1 MIKSKEIEKLIL
13 ERIQEVDTSLYIVSL
28 NISTSNQINVEI
40 DKEIGNV
47 SISECISISRNI
59 EHNLDRDVVDF
70 SLNVSSAGLDKPL
83 RHINQ
88 YKKNEGKKIKVKTL
102 ENKEYEGI
110 LKSSN
115 ATEIILQTSKKVRLE
130 KKKKKTLITE
140 DLNFPFDQI
149 KETKIIISFN

>member
-1 MIKSKEIEKLIL
+1 MIA
-13 ERIQEVDTSLYIVSL
+13 SLYIVSL

-70 SLNVSSAGLDKPL
+70 SINVSSAGLDKPL

-88 YKKNEGKKIKVKTL
+88 YKKNEGKKIKVKTID
-102 ENKEYEGI
+102 NKEYEGV
-110 LKSSN
+110 LKSINPS
-115 ATEIILQTSKKVRLE
+115 EIILQTSKKVRLE
-130 KKKKKTLITE
+130 KRRKKHL
-140 DLNFPFDQI
+140 L
-149 KETKIIISFN
+149 

>member
-13 ERIQEVDTSLYIVSL
+13 ERIQEVDTNLYIVSL

-88 YKKNEGKKIKVKTL
+88 YKKNEGRKIKVKTL

-115 ATEIILQTSKKVRLE
+115 AKEIILQTSKKVRLE

>member
-13 ERIQEVDTSLYIVSL
+13 ERIQEVDTTLYIVTL

-47 SISECISISRNI
+47 SISECMSISRNI
-59 EHNLDRDVVDF
+59 EHNLDREVVDF
-70 SLNVSSAGLDKPL
+70 SINVSSAGLDKPL

-88 YKKNEGKKIKVKTL
+88 YKKNEGKKIKVKTID
-102 ENKEYEGI
+102 NKEYEGVLI
-110 LKSSN
+110 GCNSS
-115 ATEIILQTSKKVRLE
+115 EITLQTSKKVRLD
-130 KKKKKTLITE
+130 KKKKKTLVTE
-140 DLNFPFDQI
+140 DFNFPFDQI

>member
-1 MIKSKEIEKLIL
+1 MIKTEEIEKLIL
-13 ERIQEVDTSLYIVSL
+13 ERIKEVDTSLYIVSL

-70 SLNVSSAGLDKPL
+70 SINVSSAGLDKPL

-88 YKKNEGKKIKVKTL
+88 YKKNEGKKIKVKTID
-102 ENKEYEGI
+102 NKEYEGV

-115 ATEIILQTSKKVRLE
+115 ASEIILQTSKKVRLE
-130 KKKKKTLITE
+130 KKKKKTLVIE
-140 DLNFPFDQI
+140 DLNFPFDKI

>member
-1 MIKSKEIEKLIL
+1 MIKSKEIEKLIH
-13 ERIQEVDTSLYIVSL
+13 ERIQEIDTSLYIVSL

>member
-1 MIKSKEIEKLIL
+1 MIKTEEIEKLIL

-70 SLNVSSAGLDKPL
+70 SINVSSAGLDKPL

-88 YKKNEGKKIKVKTL
+88 YKKNEGKKIKVKTID
-102 ENKEYEGI
+102 NKEYEGV

-115 ATEIILQTSKKVRLE
+115 PSEIILQTSKKVRLE
-130 KKKKKTLITE
+130 KKKKKTLVIE
-140 DLNFPFDQI
+140 DLNFPFDKI

>member
-1 MIKSKEIEKLIL
+1 MIKTEEIEKLIL

-70 SLNVSSAGLDKPL
+70 SINVSSAGLDKPL

-88 YKKNEGKKIKVKTL
+88 YKKNEGKKIKVKTID
-102 ENKEYEGI
+102 NKEYEGV

-115 ATEIILQTSKKVRLE
+115 ASEIILQTSKKVRLE
-130 KKKKKTLITE
+130 KKKKKTLVIE
-140 DLNFPFDQI
+140 DLNFPFDKI

>member
-1 MIKSKEIEKLIL
+1 MIKTKEIEKLIL
-13 ERIQEVDTSLYIVSL
+13 ERIQEIDASLYIVSI

-40 DKEIGNV
+40 DKENGNV

-83 RHINQ
+83 KHINQ
-88 YKKNEGKKIKVKTL
+88 YKKNEGKKIKVKTTD
-102 ENKEYEGI
+102 NKEYEGV

-115 ATEIILQTSKKVRLE
+115 DSEIILQTSKKVRLE
-130 KKKKKTLITE
+130 KKKKKTLIVE
-140 DLNFPFDQI
+140 DLNFPFDKI

>member
-1 MIKSKEIEKLIL
+1 MIKTEEIEKLIL

-40 DKEIGNV
+40 DKENGNV

-70 SLNVSSAGLDKPL
+70 SINVSSAGLDKPL

-88 YKKNEGKKIKVKTL
+88 YKKNEGKKIKVKTID
-102 ENKEYEGI
+102 NKEYEGV

-115 ATEIILQTSKKVRLE
+115 ASEIILQTSKKVRLE
-130 KKKKKTLITE
+130 KKKKKTLVIE
-140 DLNFPFDQI
+140 DLNFPFDKI

>member
-1 MIKSKEIEKLIL
+1 MIKTKEIEKLIL
-13 ERIQEVDTSLYIVSL
+13 ERIQEIDASLYIVSI

-40 DKEIGNV
+40 DKENGNV

-88 YKKNEGKKIKVKTL
+88 YKKNEGKKIKVKTTD
-102 ENKEYEGI
+102 NKEYEGV

-115 ATEIILQTSKKVRLE
+115 DSEIILQTSKKVRLE
-130 KKKKKTLITE
+130 KKKKKTLIVE
-140 DLNFPFDQI
+140 DLNFPFDKI